1 MNSKTTENIAAKTD
15 LKLTTPNDREIAMT
29 RAFDA
34 PRSQV
39 FDALT
44 RPEVLKRYFA
54 TPGWSLVVCEVD
66 LKPGGAYRYV
76 WRSNDGAEMGMGG
89 VYRESLKIPNAH
101 FTQSSIKSRTPQSRS
116 RCLSGAAIGN
126 HPCSNSNN

>member
-1 MNSKTTENIAAKTD
+1 
-15 LKLTTPNDREIAMT
+15 MT

-44 RPEVLKRYFA
+44 RPEVLKRYFV
-54 TPGWSLVVCEVD
+54 TPGWSLVVCEVN
-66 LKPGGAYRYV
+66 LKSGGAYRYV

-89 VYRESLKIPNAH
+89 VYRELKPRAFH
-101 FTQSSIKSRTPQSRS
+101 T
-116 RCLSGAAIGN
+116 
-126 HPCSNSNN
+126 